1 MVAEV
6 LIERSPLVRGD
17 TDRQRGTETSYSTPS
32 VSSLSLTKGKK
43 F

>member
-6 LIERSPLVRGD
+6 LIESSPLKRGD
-17 TDRQRGTETSYSTPS
+17 ADRQRGTEISYSTLS
-32 VSSLSLTKGKK
+32 TSRLSLTKGKK